1 MSNPSIAW
9 QRLQAGNQ
17 RFYTTLRSKQKAGA
31 NDHSPIA
38 VVFRCADADTA
49 SEVVLGQS
57 WGSLID
63 ISTWGH
69 VIDTGVLATVEYA
82 VGTLKTPL
90 IVILGHE
97 HCAAMETALAAWNN
111 VTIPE
116 GAARAVVEQAI
127 SSLARQDAN
136 ISSADE
142 LSAAHV
148 VHTGVSLLHKS
159 AVIAKAVDSGQ
170 AAIVC
175 LVSNAQDGGLRAC
188 ATFGDIDESDS
199 ALLECV

>member
-17 RFYTTLRSKQKAGA
+17 RFYAPLRSRQKATA
-31 NDHSPIA
+31 KDHSPVA
-38 VVFRCADADTA
+38 VVFRCADADTP

-90 IVILGHE
+90 IVVLGHE
-97 HCAAMETALAAWNN
+97 DCAAMETALAAWNN
-111 VTIPE
+111 VSIPE
-116 GAARAVVEQAI
+116 GAARVVVEQAI
-127 SSLARQDAN
+127 SSLARQDAD

-142 LSAAHV
+142 LSAAHA

-159 AVIAKAVDSGQ
+159 AVIAKAVDTGQ
-170 AAIVC
+170 TAIVC
-175 LVSNAQDGGLRAC
+175 LVSNAEDGRLRTC
-188 ATFGDIDESDS
+188 ATFGHVDDSDS

>member
-1 MSNPSIAW
+1 MSNPSITW

-17 RFYTTLRSKQKAGA
+17 RFYATLRSKQKAGA
-31 NDHSPIA
+31 KDHSPIA

-90 IVILGHE
+90 IVVLGHE
-97 HCAAMETALAAWNN
+97 HCAAMETALRAWEN
-111 VTIPE
+111 VSFRR
-116 GAARAVVEQAI
+116 ARLGR
-127 SSLARQDAN
+127 SSNRRYRR
-136 ISSADE
+136 SPGR
-142 LSAAHV
+142 
-148 VHTGVSLLHKS
+148 TPTS
-159 AVIAKAVDSGQ
+159 AVPTS
-170 AAIVC
+170 C
-175 LVSNAQDGGLRAC
+175 RPPTWCTPVSRC
-188 ATFGDIDESDS
+188 CTSRR
-199 ALLECV
+199 

>member
-1 MSNPSIAW
+1 MSNPTIAW
-9 QRLQAGNQ
+9 QRLQSGNQ
-17 RFYTTLRSKQKAGA
+17 RFATSWSRHNATAK
-31 NDHSPIA
+31 DDSPFA
-38 VVFRCADADTA
+38 VVFRCADADIA

-57 WGSLID
+57 WGALID

-90 IVILGHE
+90 IVILGHDD
-97 HCAAMETALAAWNN
+97 CAAMDTALEAWKK
-111 VTIPE
+111 VSFPD

-127 SSLARQDAN
+127 SSLARQDVQLSN
-136 ISSADE
+136 ADE

-148 VHTGVSLLHKS
+148 VHTGVSLLQKS

-170 AAIVC
+170 TAIVC
-175 LVSNAQDGGLRAC
+175 VANDGNDGRLRVC
-188 ATFGDIDESDS
+188 ATFGDVSESQ
-199 ALLECV
+199 APLLECV

>member
-1 MSNPSIAW
+1 MSDPSITW

-17 RFYTTLRSKQKAGA
+17 RFYATLRSKQKAGA
-31 NDHSPIA
+31 KDHSPIA

-90 IVILGHE
+90 IVVLGHE
-97 HCAAMETALAAWNN
+97 HCAAMETALRAWEN
-111 VTIPE
+111 VSFPE
-116 GAARAVVEQAI
+116 GAARAVVEQAV
-127 SSLARQDAN
+127 SSLARQDAD
-136 ISSADE
+136 ISSADK

-159 AVIAKAVDSGQ
+159 AVIAKAVDSGES
-170 AAIVC
+170 AIVC
-175 LVSNAQDGGLRAC
+175 LVSNAEDGRLRVC
-188 ATFGDIDESDS
+188 ATFGQVDDCDS

>member
-9 QRLQAGNQ
+9 QRLQSGNQ
-17 RFYTTLRSKQKAGA
+17 RFVASRSRHKVTAK
-31 NDHSPIA
+31 DHSPVA
-38 VVFRCADADTA
+38 VVFRCADADLA

-57 WGSLID
+57 WGSFID
-63 ISTWGH
+63 VSTWGH

-90 IVILGHE
+90 IVILGHDN
-97 HCAAMETALAAWNN
+97 CAAMETALKAWQN
-111 VTIPE
+111 VTFPD

-127 SSLARQDAN
+127 SSLARQDVQLTN
-136 ISSADE
+136 GDE

-148 VHTGVSLLHKS
+148 VHTGVSLLQKS

-170 AAIVC
+170 SAIVC
-175 LVSNAQDGGLRAC
+175 VANDANDGRLRVC
-188 ATFGDIDESDS
+188 ATFGDVSESQS
-199 ALLECV
+199 PLLECV